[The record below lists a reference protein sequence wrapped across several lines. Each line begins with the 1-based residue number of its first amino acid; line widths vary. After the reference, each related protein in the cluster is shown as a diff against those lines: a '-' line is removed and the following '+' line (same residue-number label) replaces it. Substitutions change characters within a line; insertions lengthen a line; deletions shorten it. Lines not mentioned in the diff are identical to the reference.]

1 MGELSYAGEEDRW
14 RKGHQVKL
22 GDIFREGSEARRR
35 FAKFYAALAI
45 VIILTALILLAL
57 ATRG

>member
-1 MGELSYAGEEDRW
+1 MLGRGTDGAR
-14 RKGHQVKL
+14 GHQVKL

-45 VIILTALILLAL
+45 VIILTALVLLGL

>member
-1 MGELSYAGEEDRW
+1 M
-14 RKGHQVKL
+14 KL

-35 FAKFYAALAI
+35 FGKFYAALAI
-45 VIILTALILLAL
+45 VIILTALVLLGL